1 MLELA
6 EVLTMAEQL
15 NREAAGKR
23 VEYVLPPVKP
33 HKFCWFSGAPEDYEP
48 ALKGRRV
55 MSAEGFGIFVE
66 LSFEGGEKLC
76 FNDGV
81 NIRLLQGEKIP
92 GNYQLLIGLDD
103 GTALVFTVAMYGS
116 ILLHR
121 HGLDNEYYQKSRAG
135 ISPFSEEFAAYF
147 WNRAKESSLSLS
159 AKAFLATEQRF
170 PGIGNGAVQ
179 DILFAAGIHP
189 KRKLRTM
196 DEEEMKRLLNCT
208 KKVLGEM
215 TAQGGRDTEKDLF
228 GRPGGYRTRM
238 SKNTWKSPC
247 PVCKGQLIKEAYLGG
262 SVYYCPCCQPLS
274 LGE

>member
-147 WNRAKESSLSLS
+147 CPDS
-159 AKAFLATEQRF
+159 F
-170 PGIGNGAVQ
+170 PLEYP
-179 DILFAAGIHP
+179 D
-189 KRKLRTM
+189 
-196 DEEEMKRLLNCT
+196 
-208 KKVLGEM
+208 
-215 TAQGGRDTEKDLF
+215 
-228 GRPGGYRTRM
+228 RPGALESQRNQPSDHAGRNGPRY
-238 SKNTWKSPC
+238 
-247 PVCKGQLIKEAYLGG
+247 GAGG
-262 SVYYCPCCQPLS
+262 SCCLRFS
-274 LGE
+274 V